1 MSQGEHILHTIGKWY
16 ISDDFGQLLRTLL
29 DYDRSYLL
37 NGISIF
43 DQTKSIWKKRL
54 CIFLWLHYLIFIEAA
69 IIQHFQTPDPPLISS
84 YT

>member
-1 MSQGEHILHTIGKWY
+1 MSQGEHILHTKVIGKWY

-43 DQTKSIWKKRL
+43 DQTKSI
-54 CIFLWLHYLIFIEAA
+54 
-69 IIQHFQTPDPPLISS
+69 
-84 YT
+84 